1 MEKINKVLFLDIDGC
16 ICLRPSRY
24 LYFDPD
30 CVKRL
35 QNVLEITGAHIVI
48 SSAWRH
54 SMTIEQLRDVFNKC
68 GDRHNQYHGPIPYF
82 DVSRIIDK
90 TPCLDVDRS
99 ETSEGL
105 WGRGYEI
112 VTWLKKHQE
121 NLAIKKYII
130 LDDETSDLQPLINF
144 CVKTETEIGL
154 TEERAQ
160 ELIKKLGDS

>member
-1 MEKINKVLFLDIDGC
+1 MKICFLDLDGVL
-16 ICLRPSRY
+16 CLRSSRF
-24 LYFDPD
+24 LYFDPE

-35 QNVLEITGAHIVI
+35 QNVLEITGARIVI

-54 SMTIEQLRDVFNKC
+54 GLSVEQLRDVFNKC
-68 GDRHNQYHGPIPYF
+68 GDRHNEYRGPIPYF
-82 DVSRIIDK
+82 DVDRIIDK

-112 VTWLKKHQE
+112 VAWLKKYQKE
-121 NLAIKKYII
+121 LGIEKYII
-130 LDDETSDLQPLINF
+130 VDDEVSDLQPLINF
-144 CVKTETEIGL
+144 CVKTEMAEGL

-160 ELIKKLGDS
+160 EIIKKLGDS